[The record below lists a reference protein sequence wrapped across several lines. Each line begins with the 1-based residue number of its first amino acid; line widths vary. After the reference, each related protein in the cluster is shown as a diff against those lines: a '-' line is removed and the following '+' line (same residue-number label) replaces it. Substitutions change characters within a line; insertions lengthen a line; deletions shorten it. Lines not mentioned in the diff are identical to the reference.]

1 MSRPTPGPEARSA
14 STTRLGFGRSV
25 GYGVGDFGLNLF
37 FTTAGLFLLFYYTDV
52 LGLSPSTAGWVF
64 AGALIWDAVFDP
76 LMGYLANRTRSRWG
90 RYRPY
95 LLFGAIPLAAAWALM
110 FLPTGLAGPA
120 LILFAAGTHI
130 LFRTFYAIVGMPYLA
145 LSAVLT
151 QDSKERGVIAAVR
164 MIAGASCGLLS
175 ALLTLTLVKAFGGG
189 QVGFF
194 GMALVYGTL
203 AAAVLML
210 VFASTRE
217 QISETV
223 EQKVSLGD
231 MVRMLRGNY
240 AFWVVSAAMLLSAVG
255 STFFQKTV
263 PYFFKYQLHRED
275 LIGPALGLL
284 AGCVMLSI
292 PLWTWLMKRTSK
304 RIMWITGAGISTL
317 GFGLLWFAPAEPR
330 AVLSV
335 LPLLGVGAGAGY
347 LGFWSMM
354 PDTVEYG
361 EWRSGVR
368 AEGAIFGLVSLLQK
382 GGLGLAA
389 AGLGELLTVIGY
401 QPNLAQTPET
411 LSAMRVVMIA
421 SPAVLSL
428 AAAAAIAF
436 YGIDHRQHGRMVRAL
451 DRRRSKFSNG
461 HDR

>member
-1 MSRPTPGPEARSA
+1 
-14 STTRLGFGRSV
+14 
-25 GYGVGDFGLNLF
+25 
-37 FTTAGLFLLFYYTDV
+37 
-52 LGLSPSTAGWVF
+52 
-64 AGALIWDAVFDP
+64 
-76 LMGYLANRTRSRWG
+76 
-90 RYRPY
+90 
-95 LLFGAIPLAAAWALM
+95 
-110 FLPTGLAGPA
+110 
-120 LILFAAGTHI
+120 
-130 LFRTFYAIVGMPYLA
+130 
-145 LSAVLT
+145 
-151 QDSKERGVIAAVR
+151 
-164 MIAGASCGLLS
+164 
-175 ALLTLTLVKAFGGG
+175 
-189 QVGFF
+189 
-194 GMALVYGTL
+194 
-203 AAAVLML
+203 
-210 VFASTRE
+210 
-217 QISETV
+217 
-223 EQKVSLGD
+223 

-317 GFGLLWFAPAEPR
+317 GFGLLWFAPAEPL

-389 AGLGELLTVIGY
+389 AGLGELLTLIGY

-411 LSAMRVVMIA
+411 LSAMRIVMIA

-451 DRRRSKFSNG
+451 DRRRSRITNDNEG
-461 HDR
+461 